1 MDIKDLLKSASKKN
15 ASDLH
20 ITADSLPIVRIDGI
34 LQPLKGFSELKKE
47 DCKKL
52 VYSILNDRQ
61 KAVFERDLEL
71 DFSLELPGL
80 NRFRVNAHMQRGSV
94 EAAFRMI
101 SLQIKNIEE
110 LGLPPV
116 MTTLSMK
123 SRGLVLITGPAGVG
137 KTTTLAAMVDLIN
150 NERETM
156 VIVIEDPI
164 EYIHSNK
171 RSIIKQRE
179 VGSDTRSFSSAL
191 IHALRQ
197 DPDVIVVGELRD
209 LETISTAL
217 TAAETGH
224 LVLATLHTPDTSQTI
239 NRMIDVFPPYQQQ
252 QVKIQLAGTLQGIIC
267 QQLLSRKD
275 GPGRVIATEVMVAT
289 PAIRNLIREH
299 ETEQLLTQIQTG
311 ARYGMHTMDKSLKT
325 LCEKG
330 VISEETLKRFIK
342 HPEEG

>member
-123 SRGLVLITGPAGVG
+123 SRG
-137 KTTTLAAMVDLIN
+137 
-150 NERETM
+150 
-156 VIVIEDPI
+156 
-164 EYIHSNK
+164 
-171 RSIIKQRE
+171 
-179 VGSDTRSFSSAL
+179 
-191 IHALRQ
+191 
-197 DPDVIVVGELRD
+197 
-209 LETISTAL
+209 
-217 TAAETGH
+217 
-224 LVLATLHTPDTSQTI
+224 
-239 NRMIDVFPPYQQQ
+239 
-252 QVKIQLAGTLQGIIC
+252 
-267 QQLLSRKD
+267 
-275 GPGRVIATEVMVAT
+275 
-289 PAIRNLIREH
+289 
-299 ETEQLLTQIQTG
+299 
-311 ARYGMHTMDKSLKT
+311 
-325 LCEKG
+325 
-330 VISEETLKRFIK
+330 
-342 HPEEG
+342 